1 MTLNE
6 LREIT
11 KKLAVDVDILRA
23 RAEDIR
29 DDVMFTDEDSD
40 SLDDARYQ
48 AEDAAALLEQ
58 AFDLLEECK
67 ESIHFHI
74 EVVS

>member
-6 LREIT
+6 LTNLT
-11 KKLAVDVDILRA
+11 KKLAVEVDMLRA

-29 DDVMFTDEDSD
+29 DDIMFSDEDSD
-40 SLDDARYQ
+40 TLDDARYQ

-67 ESIHFHI
+67 ESIQSHS
-74 EVVS
+74 EVAA